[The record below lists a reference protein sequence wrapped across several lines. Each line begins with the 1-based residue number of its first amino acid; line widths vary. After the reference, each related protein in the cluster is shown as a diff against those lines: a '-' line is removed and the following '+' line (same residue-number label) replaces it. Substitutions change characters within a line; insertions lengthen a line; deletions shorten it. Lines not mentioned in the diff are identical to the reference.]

1 MSQNNPFNLM
11 MQHCRLSIREAAI
24 LHRVDVKQIGHWQ
37 SGRRVAPPGVINE
50 LRELDAAIQEFGDA
64 LIQLT
69 SDLLDEAGDAAMLT
83 NVERDETP
91 ITFACSV
98 TDQQARSRGLPFM
111 ACHAAAVA
119 NAISIILNPVELADA
134 AQDTPD
140 IEIKATGLRGRVVI
154 PKNRD

>member
-1 MSQNNPFNLM
+1 M

-50 LRELDAAIQEFGDA
+50 LRELDAAIQQFVDA

-83 NVERDETP
+83 NVECDQTRITSTP
-91 ITFACSV
+91 GKAPEPVAVPLPWAGAGPLTSC
-98 TDQQARSRGLPFM
+98 ARLPCF
-111 ACHAAAVA
+111 HRR
-119 NAISIILNPVELADA
+119 
-134 AQDTPD
+134 Q
-140 IEIKATGLRGRVVI
+140 
-154 PKNRD
+154 PK